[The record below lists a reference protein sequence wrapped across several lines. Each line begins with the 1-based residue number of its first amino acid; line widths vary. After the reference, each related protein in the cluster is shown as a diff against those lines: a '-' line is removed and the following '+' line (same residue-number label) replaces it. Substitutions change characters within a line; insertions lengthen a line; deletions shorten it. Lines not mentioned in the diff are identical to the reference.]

1 MDETKPEIIIKLSG
15 DIDDWKGL
23 LTAID
28 WVVSDKSLN
37 INHKCLNQFST
48 RVRIALN
55 LGTK

>member
-28 WVVSDKSLN
+28 FIVFDTTLP
-37 INHKCLNQFST
+37 INRESLNQFST

-55 LGTK
+55 LGSK